1 LFNFADA
8 NSKRIFLKPELVI
21 MRAIYEPA
29 IAELERDFSVHRLWT
44 MDAPDAFLRE
54 RCAEVRAVITTTP
67 YGFSR
72 GDFAAFPKLDFLAC
86 FGPYYNLIDLAT
98 AKARGVAVTHTP
110 GSTAEPVADL
120 ALGMMIAVMRRL
132 CESDR
137 FVRAGKW
144 SAGVFPAGTEV
155 RGKTCG
161 IVGCGRIGREIA
173 RLASAFGMKVC
184 YYGPRAKADTPF
196 PYYADLAA
204 MARDCDCLVVTC
216 ALSETTRNLVDAK
229 ILAALGSEGFLVN
242 VARGAI
248 VDEDALIATLRNGG
262 IAGAALDVFR
272 DEPQVPAELLQMENV
287 VLAAH
292 IGTSTR
298 EVRESRHRMLL
309 TDMRAYLAGE
319 PLSHAVS
326 L

>member
-1 LFNFADA
+1 M
-8 NSKRIFLKPELVI
+8 KPELVI

-29 IAELERDFSVHRLWT
+29 IAELEGNFSVHRLWT
-44 MDAPDAFLRE
+44 AKAPDAFLRE
-54 RCAEVRAVITTTP
+54 RSGEVRAVVTTTP

-72 GDFAAFPKLDFLAC
+72 ADFDTFPKLEILAC
-86 FGPYYNLIDLAT
+86 FGPYYNLVDLAT
-98 AKARGVAVTHTP
+98 ARARGVAVTHTP

-120 ALGMMIAVMRRL
+120 ALGMIIAVMRRL

-144 SAGVFPAGTEV
+144 TAGVFPAGTEV

-161 IVGCGRIGREIA
+161 IVGFGRIGREIA
-173 RLASAFGMKVC
+173 KRAGAFDMKIC
-184 YYGPRAKADTPF
+184 YHGPRRKADVAF
-196 PYYADLAA
+196 PYYEDLEH

-216 ALSETTRNLVDAK
+216 ALTDTTRNLVDAK
-229 ILAALGSEGFLVN
+229 ILAALGPAGFLVN

-248 VDEDALIATLRNGG
+248 VDEDALIAALRNGG

-309 TDMRAYLAGE
+309 TDLRAYLANKRLSYAV
-319 PLSHAVS
+319 PL
-326 L
+326 